1 MVDPLRRTVR
11 TKRRFSYPIANFD
24 QLLSALR
31 RGRLLIKTYRSRQG
45 PVFEVDGAL
54 CDPWVAKEAITGGLL
69 QPVDQGLFGAASAQ
83 SWTIRK
89 ISSD

>member
-1 MVDPLRRTVR
+1 
-11 TKRRFSYPIANFD
+11 
-24 QLLSALR
+24 
-31 RGRLLIKTYRSRQG
+31 
-45 PVFEVDGAL
+45 VDGAL